1 MGVQPDKQDELRT
14 CQEELIDRLNAI
26 ALGNAPAYG
35 AEFALP
41 AAAHLKYTL
50 GRSGERRGEG
60 LSTREAHPTAACSLY
75 WQLVRNSPMPA
86 SADWFRSQA
95 WSVISLA
102 GNLRKQTRLERA
114 LRLATIAKRSFDSLE
129 DEYGQAQCLFMF
141 GFCLRLLGEFRE
153 ASACLDRAYRLAEDN
168 CFERARADTLM
179 QIGEVRRCL
188 GDLDEAREFLNEALE
203 RADGMRLLVTQ
214 AFAQSTLGAVEFQK
228 QEYAEAYGYL
238 DRAAQMFRA
247 CEHPEGAALNARR
260 QAAVARS
267 IATDSAKP
275 SYAAVERLI
284 ESADEGYRGL
294 QSPAGVAAC
303 AIEEGRVRMLRKG
316 GRVGPVI
323 ERLKELLSSRG
334 QCEILELD
342 PWVPSLLHRFAQD
355 AENAGLVAQSET
367 VLREAREILAERGTE
382 SVERIAEV
390 VDDIELEDED
400 EIDPRSAEM
409 GGETRRDPSAFEE
422 PGLLGEGL
430 GAAGLHAVAA

>member
-1 MGVQPDKQDELRT
+1 
-14 CQEELIDRLNAI
+14 
-26 ALGNAPAYG
+26 
-35 AEFALP
+35 
-41 AAAHLKYTL
+41 
-50 GRSGERRGEG
+50 
-60 LSTREAHPTAACSLY
+60 
-75 WQLVRNSPMPA
+75 MPA

-153 ASACLDRAYRLAEDN
+153 ASACLDHAYRLAEDN

-228 QEYAEAYGYL
+228 QEYAEAYGY
-238 DRAAQMFRA
+238 
-247 CEHPEGAALNARR
+247 
-260 QAAVARS
+260 
-267 IATDSAKP
+267 
-275 SYAAVERLI
+275 
-284 ESADEGYRGL
+284 
-294 QSPAGVAAC
+294 
-303 AIEEGRVRMLRKG
+303 
-316 GRVGPVI
+316 PVI

-334 QCEILELD
+334 QCQILELD
-342 PWVPSLLHRFAQD
+342 PWVPQLLNRFAQD
-355 AENAGLVAQSET
+355 AGDAGLVAQSET

-382 SVERIAEV
+382 GVERIAEV